1 MKMQA
6 FRELDAGNVAV
17 SATAPEVDYVDDGL
31 ADRIERAVQ
40 ALRAEQ
46 SPEGYWSYEFEADC
60 SIPAEYILMMHFM
73 DEVNEEIERKIAVYL
88 RSKQGQDDGWALY
101 PGGELDLSAS
111 VKTYYALKLAGDSP
125 DAPHMARARAAILAR
140 GGPVNANV
148 FTKIAL
154 ALFGQIP
161 WRGVPFI
168 PVEIMLLP
176 KWFPFHISKVS
187 YWSRTVMVPLFVLCT
202 LKPSAANPRKVD
214 VLELFTTPPEEER
227 HYFPVRSVLNRIF
240 LILDRMG
247 RGLHRLVPRFIRG
260 RAVKRAESWVIERL
274 NGTDGLGAIFPAM
287 VNAHEML
294 AILGY
299 DRDHPYRV
307 MTKEALRR
315 LVVEKADHAYCQ
327 PCVSPVWDTGL
338 ACLALQEAD
347 DRTDHPSVLRGLDW
361 LQPRQLLDAVGDW
374 SDKRPGVRGGGWP
387 FQFGNDHYPDID
399 DTPVIAWSM
408 LESGQDRYQ
417 ESIERAAEWI
427 CGMQSRNGGY
437 GSFDADNAH
446 YYLNE
451 IPFADH
457 GALLDPPTSDVTA
470 RCVAFLSKLDRE
482 RFRDTI
488 DGALGFL
495 YREQESDG
503 SWFGRWGANYTY
515 GTWSVLV
522 AMEAAGENLRA
533 PSIRR
538 AVSWLE
544 NVQRSDG
551 GWGEDNYSYFDPS
564 EAGKG
569 AYSTTFQTAWALLG
583 LLAAGEVRSDA
594 VRHGVAY
601 LEHSQGADGLWRDDT
616 FTCPG
621 FPRVFYLKYH
631 GYTRYFPLW
640 ALALYRRKLRQT

>member
-1 MKMQA
+1 MQA
-6 FRELDAGNVAV
+6 FREMSAADAAV
-17 SATAPEVDYVDDGL
+17 STTAPAPEHLDDGL
-31 ADRIERAVQ
+31 ASSIARAVD

-46 SPEGYWSYEFEADC
+46 FAQGYWSYEFEADC

-73 DEVNEEIERKIAVYL
+73 DEVDAELERKIAVYL
-88 RSKQGQDDGWALY
+88 RSKQGRDDGWALY
-101 PGGELDLSAS
+101 PGGELNLSAT
-111 VKTYYALKLAGDSP
+111 VKVYYALKLAGDSP
-125 DAPHMARARAAILAR
+125 DASHMARARAAILAC

-154 ALFGQIP
+154 ALFDQIP

-176 KWFPFHISKVS
+176 RWFPFHISKVS

-214 VLELFTTPPEEER
+214 VRELFTTPPEEER
-227 HYFPVRSVLNRIF
+227 HYFPVRSILNRVF
-240 LILDRMG
+240 LILDRLG
-247 RGLHRLVPRFIRG
+247 RGLHRLVPHFIRE

-294 AILGY
+294 SILGY
-299 DRDHPYRV
+299 DPDHPYRV
-307 MTKEALRR
+307 MTREALRR

-347 DRTDHPSVLRGLDW
+347 ERSDHASVLRGLDW

-374 SDKRPGVRGGGWP
+374 SDRRPGVRGGGWP

-437 GSFDADNAH
+437 GSFDADNTH

-451 IPFADH
+451 IPCADH

-470 RCVAFLSKLDRE
+470 RCVAFLSKLDRA

-488 DGALGFL
+488 DRALVFL

-544 NVQRSDG
+544 SVQRPDG

-564 EAGKG
+564 EAGQG
-569 AYSTTFQTAWALLG
+569 ADSTAYQTAWALLG
-583 LLAAGEVRSDA
+583 LLAAGEVRCDA
-594 VRHGVAY
+594 VRRGVAY
-601 LEHSQGADGLWRDDT
+601 LQHSQGADGLWQDDS

-640 ALALYRRKLRQT
+640 ALARYRRLLKQS

>member
-1 MKMQA
+1 MQA
-6 FRELDAGNVAV
+6 FRDLSAGNVAV
-17 SATAPEVDYVDDGL
+17 SVAAPEYVRPDDGL
-31 ADRIERAVQ
+31 ADCISRATD

-46 SPEGYWSYEFEADC
+46 FPQGYWSYEFEADC

-73 DEVNEEIERKIAVYL
+73 DEVDEEIQRKIAVYL
-88 RSKQGQDDGWALY
+88 RAKQCQNDGWALY
-101 PGGELDLSAS
+101 PGGELDLSCT
-111 VKTYYALKLAGDSP
+111 VKAYYALKLAGDSI
-125 DAPHMARARAAILAR
+125 DAPHMARVRAAILAR
-140 GGPVNANV
+140 GGAVNANV

-154 ALFGQIP
+154 ALFDQIP

-168 PVEIMLLP
+168 PVDIMLLP
-176 KWFPFHISKVS
+176 RWFPFHISKVS

-202 LKPSAANPRKVD
+202 LKPSAANPREVD
-214 VLELFTTPPEEER
+214 VRELFTTPPEDEKN
-227 HYFPVRSVLNRIF
+227 YFPVRSVLNRIF
-240 LILDRMG
+240 RILDRLG
-247 RGLHRLVPRFIRG
+247 RGLHPLVPRFIRH
-260 RAVKRAESWVIERL
+260 RALERAENWVIDRL

-294 AILGY
+294 AIMGY

-315 LVVEKADHAYCQ
+315 LVVENADHAYCQ

-347 DRTDHPSVLRGLDW
+347 ERSDHPSVLRGLDW
-361 LQPRQLLDAVGDW
+361 LLPRQLLDEVGDW

-387 FQFGNDHYPDID
+387 FQFGNDYYPDID
-399 DTPVIAWSM
+399 DTPVIAWTM
-408 LESGQDRYQ
+408 LAADQSRYH
-417 ESIERAAEWI
+417 EGIERAAEWI
-427 CGMQSRNGGY
+427 RGMQSKNGGY
-437 GSFDADNAH
+437 GSFDADNTH

-470 RCVAFLSKLDRE
+470 RCVTFLSKLDRG
-482 RFRDTI
+482 RFGDTI
-488 DGALGFL
+488 DGALDFL

-503 SWFGRWGANYTY
+503 SWFGRWGSNYTY

-522 AMEAAGENLRA
+522 AMEAAGEDPGGA
-533 PSIRR
+533 SIRR

-544 NVQRSDG
+544 SVQRSDG
-551 GWGEDNYSYFDPS
+551 GWGEENHSYFDPG
-564 EAGKG
+564 EAGRG
-569 AYSTTFQTAWALLG
+569 EYSTTFQTAWALLG
-583 LLAAGEVRSDA
+583 LLAAGELRSDA
-594 VRHGVAY
+594 IVGGVEYLRRH
-601 LEHSQGADGLWRDDT
+601 QGADGLWQDDN

-640 ALALYRRKLRQT
+640 ALARYHRLLQQS

>member
-1 MKMQA
+1 MQA
-6 FRELDAGNVAV
+6 FRELSAGNVAV
-17 SATAPEVDYVDDGL
+17 SATAPEYEHLDDGL
-31 ADRIERAVQ
+31 AACISRAAE

-60 SIPAEYILMMHFM
+60 TIPAEYILMMHFM
-73 DEVNEEIERKIAVYL
+73 DEVDEALEAKIAVYI
-88 RSKQGQDDGWALY
+88 RSKQGRDDGWALY
-101 PGGELDLSAS
+101 PGGELDLSCTIKA
-111 VKTYYALKLAGDSP
+111 YYALKLAGDSP
-125 DAPHMARARAAILAR
+125 DAPHMRRARAAILVR
-140 GGPVNANV
+140 GGAVNANV

-176 KWFPFHISKVS
+176 RWFPFHFSKVS

-202 LKPSAANPRKVD
+202 LKPCAANPGGID
-214 VLELFTTPPEEER
+214 VRELFTVSPEEETNW
-227 HYFPVRSVLNRIF
+227 FPVRSLLNRVF
-240 LILDRMG
+240 LLLDRMG
-247 RGLHRLVPRFIRG
+247 RGLHRLVPPFIRR
-260 RAVKRAESWVIERL
+260 RAIKKAENWIIDRL
-274 NGTDGLGAIFPAM
+274 NGCDGLGAIFPAM
-287 VNAHEML
+287 VNAHEVL

-299 DRDHPYRV
+299 GADHPYRV

-315 LVVEKADHAYCQ
+315 LVIEKADHAYCQ

-347 DRTDHPSVLRGLDW
+347 DHRAHPAVLGALDW
-361 LQPRQLLDAVGDW
+361 LVPRQLLDEKGDW
-374 SDKRPGVRGGGWP
+374 ADRRPGVRGGGWP

-399 DTPVIAWSM
+399 DTPVVAWSM
-408 LESGQDRYQ
+408 LEAGQDRYE

-427 CGMQSRNGGY
+427 VGMQSRDGGY
-437 GSFDADNAH
+437 ASFDADNTY

-470 RCVAFLSKLDRE
+470 RCVTFLSKLDRE

-488 DGALGFL
+488 ERALRFL
-495 YREQESDG
+495 YREQEANG
-503 SWFGRWGANYTY
+503 SWFGRWGTNYIY

-522 AMEAAGENLRA
+522 AMEAAGANLRE
-533 PSIRR
+533 PSVRR
-538 AVSWLE
+538 AVGWLE
-544 NVQRSDG
+544 SVQRPDG
-551 GWGEDNYSYFDPS
+551 GWAEDNHSYFDPS
-564 EAGKG
+564 EAGRG
-569 AYSTTFQTAWALLG
+569 AASTSYQTAWALLG
-583 LLAAGEVRSDA
+583 LMAAGEVRSAA
-594 VRHGVAY
+594 VGRGVAY
-601 LEHSQGADGLWRDDT
+601 LEQTQAADGLWYDDS

-640 ALALYRRKLRQT
+640 ALARYRRLLKQT

>member
-1 MKMQA
+1 MRMQA
-6 FRELDAGNVAV
+6 FREMSAADAAV
-17 SATAPEVDYVDDGL
+17 STTAPAPEHLDDGL
-31 ADRIERAVQ
+31 ASSIARAVD

-46 SPEGYWSYEFEADC
+46 FAQGYWSYEFEADC

-73 DEVNEEIERKIAVYL
+73 DEVDAELERKIAVYL
-88 RSKQGQDDGWALY
+88 RSKQGRDDGWALY
-101 PGGELDLSAS
+101 PGGELNLSAT
-111 VKTYYALKLAGDSP
+111 VKVYYALKLAGDSP
-125 DAPHMARARAAILAR
+125 DASHMARARAAILAC

-154 ALFGQIP
+154 ALFDQIP

-176 KWFPFHISKVS
+176 RWFPFHISKVS

-214 VLELFTTPPEEER
+214 VRELFTTPPEEER
-227 HYFPVRSVLNRIF
+227 HYFPVRSILNRVF

-247 RGLHRLVPRFIRG
+247 RGLHRLVPHFIRA

-294 AILGY
+294 SILGY
-299 DRDHPYRV
+299 DPDHPYRV
-307 MTKEALRR
+307 MTREALRR

-347 DRTDHPSVLRGLDW
+347 ERSDHASVLRGLDW

-374 SDKRPGVRGGGWP
+374 SDRRPGVRGGGWP

-437 GSFDADNAH
+437 GSFDADNTH

-451 IPFADH
+451 IPCADH

-470 RCVAFLSKLDRE
+470 RCVAFLSKLDRA

-488 DGALGFL
+488 DRALVFL

-544 NVQRSDG
+544 SVQRPDG

-564 EAGKG
+564 EAGQG
-569 AYSTTFQTAWALLG
+569 ADSTAYQTAWALLG
-583 LLAAGEVRSDA
+583 LLAAGEVRCDA
-594 VRHGVAY
+594 VRRGVAY
-601 LEHSQGADGLWRDDT
+601 LQHSQGADGLWQDDS

-640 ALALYRRKLRQT
+640 ALARYRRLLKQS

>member
-1 MKMQA
+1 MQA
-6 FRELDAGNVAV
+6 FREMSAADAAV
-17 SATAPEVDYVDDGL
+17 STTAPAPEHLDDGL
-31 ADRIERAVQ
+31 ASSIARAVD

-46 SPEGYWSYEFEADC
+46 FAQGYWSYEFEADC

-73 DEVNEEIERKIAVYL
+73 DEVDAELERKIAVYL
-88 RSKQGQDDGWALY
+88 RSKQGRDDGWALY
-101 PGGELDLSAS
+101 PGGELNLSAT
-111 VKTYYALKLAGDSP
+111 VKVYYALKLAGDSP
-125 DAPHMARARAAILAR
+125 DASHMARARAAILAC

-154 ALFGQIP
+154 ALFDQIP

-176 KWFPFHISKVS
+176 RWFPFHISKVS

-214 VLELFTTPPEEER
+214 VRELFTTPPEEER
-227 HYFPVRSVLNRIF
+227 HYFPVRSILNRVF

-247 RGLHRLVPRFIRG
+247 RGLHRLVPHFIRE

-294 AILGY
+294 SILGY
-299 DRDHPYRV
+299 DPDHPYRV
-307 MTKEALRR
+307 MTREALRR

-347 DRTDHPSVLRGLDW
+347 ERSDHASVLRGLDW

-374 SDKRPGVRGGGWP
+374 SDRRPGVRGGGWP

-437 GSFDADNAH
+437 GSFDADNTH

-451 IPFADH
+451 IPCADH

-470 RCVAFLSKLDRE
+470 RCVAFLSKLDRA

-488 DGALGFL
+488 DRALVFL

-544 NVQRSDG
+544 SVQRPDG

-564 EAGKG
+564 EAGQG
-569 AYSTTFQTAWALLG
+569 AVSTAYQTAWALLG
-583 LLAAGEVRSDA
+583 LLAAGEVRCDA
-594 VRHGVAY
+594 VRRGVAY
-601 LEHSQGADGLWRDDT
+601 LQHSQGADGLWQDDS

-640 ALALYRRKLRQT
+640 ALARYRRLLKQS